1 MIVYLL
7 LHKKISR
14 SDFQSVLKMRPKITK
29 DLLRHPKKLTDWF
42 FMTTSPYLS
51 LQERI
56 EFAALNR
63 IKVSINPPEVT
74 VRPYRKN
81 TP

>member
-7 LHKKISR
+7 LHNKISR
-14 SDFQSVLKMRPKITK
+14 SDLQSVLKMRPKITK

-42 FMTTSPYLS
+42 FTTFPYLS

-81 TP
+81 PP